1 MGCGFTFLG
10 SCFFSDET
18 FTSGGTQMA
27 EARAETLAADDW
39 GGGVHPYRIGH
50 RKLGMWLFIMSDSL
64 TFGALLVAYSYAR
77 ASSVNWPTPFPF
89 SPSIVFSTA
98 MTLVLLSSSLTMVF
112 AVAAS
117 KRGKR
122 GAARKWIMATML
134 LGLTFIALHLMEWN
148 HLIGEGLT
156 PFELPQEWTHAW
168 PGASPLFGSTF
179 FGITGLHMF
188 HVFTGVIYLGVVAAR
203 IKKLNDDVEVAGLY
217 WHFVD
222 LVWMF
227 VFPLIYLLSV
237 DYHGVIK

>member
-1 MGCGFTFLG
+1 
-10 SCFFSDET
+10 
-18 FTSGGTQMA
+18 MA
-27 EARAETLAADDW
+27 EARADSLAVNDW
-39 GGGVHPYRIGH
+39 GGGVHPYRVGH
-50 RKLGMWLFIMSDSL
+50 RKLGMWLFIMSDTL
-64 TFGALLVAYSYAR
+64 TFSALLVAYSYAR
-77 ASSVNWPTPFPF
+77 AASVNWPKPFPF

-98 MTLVLLSSSLTMVF
+98 MTFVLLSSSLTMVF

-117 KRGKR
+117 KQGKR
-122 GAARKWIMATML
+122 GSARKWIFATMA
-134 LGLTFIALHLMEWN
+134 LGLTFIILHLMEWN
-148 HLIGEGLT
+148 HLIGEGLR
-156 PFELPQEWTHAW
+156 PFELPPEWLAPNAW

-188 HVFTGVIYLGVVAAR
+188 HVLTGVIYLGVVAAR

-237 DYHGVIK
+237 DYQGVIKP